1 VQESVDVWLAPRTIL
16 VGDRLQVRPAG
27 ATEEVRATVPVNA
40 LTGATVTVEVVAVPA
55 VVDTEVGLA
64 FTVKSG
70 IATLTAKVV
79 EWDNAPLAPVIVTV
93 KAPLAVALHER
104 DDVPAPVTLVGFRV
118 QLRPVDGDTVA
129 ESATAPLKLF
139 TAVTV
144 TVEVAVPP
152 TLIDAEVGLA
162 LIVKSWTM
170 NATAAVW
177 VKDPLVPVTVT
188 VKVVA
193 VVEEQDKVEV
203 WLAPNTI
210 LAGVKVH
217 VSPAG
222 ETAEVRAT
230 VPVNPLTGATV
241 MVEVPEAPTLT
252 LTLVG
257 EAVTVKF
264 VTVMA
269 TLAVWVRLPL
279 VPVTVTV

>member
-1 VQESVDVWLAPRTIL
+1 ML
-16 VGDRLQVRPAG
+16 VGDRVQVRPAG
-27 ATEEVRATVPVNA
+27 DTEEVRATVPVNA
-40 LTGATVTVEVVAVPA
+40 LTGATVTVEVAAVPA

-64 FTVKSG
+64 FTVKSA

-79 EWDNAPLAPVIVTV
+79 EWDKAPLAPLIVTV
-93 KAPLAVALHER
+93 KAPLADALHDKDEL
-104 DDVPAPVTLVGFRV
+104 PAPVTLVGLNV
-118 QLRPVDGDTVA
+118 QVRPVDGDTIA
-129 ESATAPLKLF
+129 ERATAPLKPF

-144 TVEVAVPP
+144 IVEVAVPP

-170 NATAAVW
+170 NVTVAVW

-193 VVEEQDKVEV
+193 VAEEQDKVEV
-203 WLAPNTI
+203 WLTPSTI
-210 LAGVKVH
+210 LVGVKVH
-217 VSPAG
+217 VSPDG

-257 EAVTVKF
+257 DAVTVKF

-269 TLAVWVRLPL
+269 TVAVWVRLPL